1 MKQTNKKLTIE
12 QKKEAYKK
20 NMNELLN
27 PIPEDEFNPETFDP
41 IIVDGLEG
49 IQIRE
54 RKVPIGKLPTYGLA
68 PKEVMEG
75 QMIGMYES
83 KQDLY
88 LLLAHKINELLDRIE
103 VLEKELNKKQANI
116 NTNNKK

>member
-1 MKQTNKKLTIE
+1 MKNKELTIE
-12 QKKEAYKK
+12 QKKEQYKK
-20 NMNELLN
+20 NMEELLN
-27 PIPEDEFNPETFDP
+27 PIPEEEFDPETFDP
-41 IIVDGLEG
+41 VVVEGLEG
-49 IQIRE
+49 VQIRE

-88 LLLAHKINELLDRIE
+88 LIIAHKINELLDRIE
-103 VLEKELNKKQANI
+103 VLEKELSNANKNTNKK
-116 NTNNKK
+116 